1 MFLSNVFNVI
11 IILFSECE
19 CDYVGSTDLQCEP
32 TGQCPCRPNVEGRRC
47 DRCKENTHNKL
58 VGCISE
64 YLLLYIYIFQGSYK
78 SGKLYSFCFID
89 CPPCYNLVQ
98 DAANNHRAKLAE
110 LEELLKAL
118 RENPQLLND
127 EEFVAK
133 LKEVE
138 GKVDKLLEDA
148 LSATGKLII
157 YNLYTHLFYLYNFL
171 NCKLTFYWKT
181 KRTVVVW
188 NAPPSKLV

>member
-1 MFLSNVFNVI
+1 MFERL
-11 IILFSECE
+11 
-19 CDYVGSTDLQCEP
+19 
-32 TGQCPCRPNVEGRRC
+32 
-47 DRCKENTHNKL
+47 
-58 VGCISE
+58 
-64 YLLLYIYIFQGSYK
+64 YK
-78 SGKLYSFCFID
+78 SGKLYAFCFID

-98 DAANNHRAKLAE
+98 DAANSHRAKLAE

-148 LSATGKLII
+148 LSATGKLNIYILFVQLFKLQIKII
-157 YNLYTHLFYLYNFL
+157 
-171 NCKLTFYWKT
+171 
-181 KRTVVVW
+181 
-188 NAPPSKLV
+188 